1 MSEPMANAAGSLP
14 LTASRPPLSDT
25 NARHAAA
32 RPATVK
38 VRVESVDLLRGLIM
52 VIMMLDHT
60 RDYVHRDALA
70 FDAANVARTFPA
82 LFFTRWITH
91 FCAPLFVF
99 LAGTS
104 VSFQEMRGKSKAQ
117 LSRFLLTRGLWLVA
131 IEIVV
136 LRPLLFFNFN
146 YGEMLAFLQ
155 VIWIIG
161 WSMVVLAASIHIPR
175 RWLVVISLAVIAL
188 HNTLDGVRVTTF
200 NGPGTPL
207 PGFGASLW
215 IVLHQQ
221 GLIFPFG
228 FPVFVVYPFVPWM
241 AVMSVGY
248 AFGWW
253 YRKAEPDRRR
263 LFVRLGVAIVLG
275 FIMIRAINIYGDPS
289 RWTQFGGVKTFL
301 SFLATTKY
309 PPSLLYLMMTLGPGI
324 LFLGWAE
331 RHTRSP
337 YANVFITFGRVP
349 FFFYL
354 LQWIVAHLLAVG
366 LSWMTGRPVAY
377 LFTNFILAPALP
389 AGAGFSLG
397 VVYLLW
403 ILGAILTY
411 PLCVWFAGVKARRR
425 DWWLSYL

>member
-1 MSEPMANAAGSLP
+1 MRNAVGSPSLTTSPPTRTRDGTLPGPAGSIAA
-14 LTASRPPLSDT
+14 TA
-25 NARHAAA
+25 
-32 RPATVK
+32 K
-38 VRVESVDLLRGLIM
+38 VRIDSVDLLRGLIM

-60 RDYVHRDALA
+60 RDFIHRDALA

-104 VSFQEMRGKSKAQ
+104 VCFQEMRGKSKAQ
-117 LSRFLLTRGLWLVA
+117 LSQLLITRGLWLVA
-131 IEIVV
+131 IEVVV
-136 LRPLLFFNFN
+136 LRPLVFFNFN
-146 YGEMLAFLQ
+146 YGQMLAFLQ
-155 VIWIIG
+155 VIWVIG
-161 WSMVVLAASIHIPR
+161 WSMVVLAAAIHLPV
-175 RWLVVISLAVIAL
+175 RWLAGLSLAVIAL
-188 HNTLDGVRVTTF
+188 HNTLDSVRVTTF

-215 IVLHQQ
+215 ILLHQQ
-221 GLIFPFG
+221 SLIFPFG
-228 FPVFVVYPFVPWM
+228 LPVFVVYPFVPWM
-241 AVMSVGY
+241 AVMGAGY

-253 YRKAEPDRRR
+253 YQKAEPDRRR
-263 LFVRLGVAIVLG
+263 LFVRVGVAIVLG
-275 FIMIRAINIYGDPS
+275 FVVIRAINIYGDPS
-289 RWTQFGGVKTFL
+289 RWTTQFGGVKTLL

-324 LFLGWAE
+324 LFLAWAE
-331 RHTRSP
+331 RHTRGAF
-337 YANVFITFGRVP
+337 ANVLITFGRVP
-349 FFFYL
+349 FWFYL

-366 LSWMTGRPVAY
+366 AAWMTGKPVAY
-377 LFTNFILAPALP
+377 LFTTFILAPALP

-403 ILGAILTY
+403 ILGVILTY

-425 DWWLSYL
+425 DWWISYL